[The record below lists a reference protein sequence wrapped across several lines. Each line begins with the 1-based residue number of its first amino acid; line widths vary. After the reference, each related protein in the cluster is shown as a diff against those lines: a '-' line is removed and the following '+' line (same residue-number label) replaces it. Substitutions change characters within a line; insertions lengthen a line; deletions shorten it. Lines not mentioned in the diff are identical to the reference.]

1 MTQELSLPTPP
12 AALGELFAA
21 AEHQLKSLA
30 IPSEISSWLAIGSN
44 FLEQIQHPEWLQSD
58 DTTLWSSAPLM
69 LMEMPLCMMLIAGDM
84 ALEYTD
90 ALWPASR
97 S

>member
-1 MTQELSLPTPP
+1 MQERSFRTHQDV
-12 AALGELFAA
+12 LGALFAA
-21 AEHQLKSLA
+21 AGHQLKSLA
-30 IPSEISSWLAIGSN
+30 IPSEVSSWLAIGSN

-90 ALWPASR
+90 ALWPATR